1 MTSYRAI
8 KCSEGFVLLERRVG
22 KSYCPPVPLASSVFC
37 TLVSLHFSG
46 TSSCILSLMA
56 FLCSVGFHWLIP
68 SWVLSSAVCPS
79 EFWLQ
84 HLFDFLSARCIVQP
98 STQGHLTPVQCCPH
112 VRWFGDAIGNLPD
125 PTKVLRPS
133 RAWGLDSSP
142 CQTLPCL
149 LVQCVCV
156 RGPCREKS
164 LPWILRSTL
173 KHLSWQSP

>member
-1 MTSYRAI
+1 MTLYRAI
-8 KCSEGFVLLERRVG
+8 KFLRPLYCLRGG
-22 KSYCPPVPLASSVFC
+22 WGNHMCPPVPLASSVFC
-37 TLVSLHFSG
+37 ALVSLHFSG
-46 TSSCILSLMA
+46 TSSYILSRMA

-68 SWVLSSAVCPS
+68 SWVLPSAVCPS

-84 HLFDFLSARCIVQP
+84 HLFDFLSAWCIVQP

-149 LVQCVCV
+149 LVQCVCE
-156 RGPCREKS
+156 RALQREIPS
-164 LPWILRSTL
+164 LNPV
-173 KHLSWQSP
+173 